1 MANICDFLLSQD
13 IQASCTDPIT
23 PGLEQE
29 GVIMN
34 RADIDFDAV
43 TYDENRPNVISALAM
58 LSGKRGYKIKV
69 LGNTP
74 FTGTG
79 TSFVA
84 GNYQNTFTH
93 TVQFVV
99 LDNGPDV
106 CKNVIDNLA
115 NGKFVIVL
123 ENSYKGLNKDT
134 NKGDAAF
141 QIYGFNQGL
150 VASAIEN
157 DKYSEDT
164 NGGWLVTMQ
173 ETKSSNS
180 GMFLYAGGYAA
191 SKKIFDSLSETAAV
205 G

>member
-1 MANICDFLLSQD
+1 MANVCDFLLSMD
-13 IQASCTDPIT
+13 IEASCTDPIV

-43 TYDENRPNVISALAM
+43 TYDESRPNVLKNLTM
-58 LSGKRGYKIKV
+58 LKGKRGYKIRV

-84 GNYQNTFTH
+84 GNYQNTFTN

-99 LDNGPDV
+99 LDNSPDV
-106 CKNVIDNLA
+106 CEKVIDMLA

-123 ENSYKGLNKDT
+123 ENSYKGLNKAT

-141 QIYGFNQGL
+141 QVYGFGQGL

-173 ETKSSNS
+173 ETKAANS
-180 GMFLYAGGYAA
+180 GIFLYAGTYAA
-191 SKKIFDSLSETAAV
+191 SKTLFDGLTEIAAS
-205 G
+205 

>member
-1 MANICDFLLSQD
+1 MASVCDYLLTQD
-13 IQASCTDPIT
+13 IQASCTDPVN
-23 PGLEQE
+23 PGLEQN
-29 GVIMN
+29 GVIIN
-34 RADIDFDAV
+34 RAELDFDAI
-43 TYDENRPNVISALAM
+43 TFDPSRGNVISAMAM
-58 LSGKRGYKIKV
+58 LSGKKAYKIKV

-74 FTGTG
+74 FSGTG

-106 CKNVIDNLA
+106 CESVIDALA
-115 NGKFVIVL
+115 NGKFIIIL
-123 ENSYKGLNKDT
+123 ENNFKALGKET

-141 QIYGFNQGL
+141 QIYGYNQGL

-157 DKYSEDT
+157 DKYSEES

-173 ETKSSNS
+173 ETKAPNS
-180 GMFLYAGGYAA
+180 GMFLYAGSYAS
-191 SKKIFDSLSETAAV
+191 SKAVFDSLTEK
-205 G
+205 

>member
-1 MANICDFLLSQD
+1 MASVCDFLLSMD
-13 IQASCTDPIT
+13 IQASCIDPIT

-29 GVIMN
+29 GVIIN
-34 RADIDFDAV
+34 RSDIDFDAL
-43 TYDENRPNVISALAM
+43 TYNETYPNAIKSLG
-58 LSGKRGYKIKV
+58 LKSGKNGYRIKV

-99 LDNGPDV
+99 LDNGPEV
-106 CKNVIDNLA
+106 CKNVIDMLA

-134 NKGDAAF
+134 AKGGSAF
-141 QIYGFNQGL
+141 QIYGINQGL

-157 DKYSEDT
+157 DKYSEDS
-164 NGGWLVTMQ
+164 NGGWMVTMQ
-173 ETKSSNS
+173 ETKAASS
-180 GMFLYAGGYAA
+180 GMFLYADTYAA
-191 SKKIFDSLSETAAV
+191 SKAVFDSLTKPTV
-205 G
+205 

>member
-1 MANICDFLLSQD
+1 MASVCDFLLSQD
-13 IQASCTDPIT
+13 IVASCTDPIN

-29 GVIMN
+29 GVILN
-34 RADIDFDAV
+34 REEVDFDSV
-43 TYDENRPNVISALAM
+43 KFDETLPNAISALTM
-58 LSGKRGYKIKV
+58 QKGKKGYRIKV

-99 LDNGPDV
+99 LDNGPEV
-106 CKNVIDNLA
+106 CNDVIDNLA
-115 NGKFVIVL
+115 NGKFIIVL
-123 ENSYKGLNKDT
+123 ENTYKGLNKAS
-134 NKGDAAF
+134 NKGSAAF
-141 QIYGFNQGL
+141 QIYGFNNGL

-173 ETKSSNS
+173 ETRVANS
-180 GMFLYAGGYAA
+180 GMFLYAGSYNA
-191 SKKIFDSLSETAAV
+191 SKTVFDTLTTAATV
-205 G
+205 

>member
-1 MANICDFLLSQD
+1 MASVCDYLLTQD
-13 IQASCTDPIT
+13 IQASCTDPVN
-23 PGLEQE
+23 PGLEQN
-29 GVIMN
+29 GVIIN
-34 RADIDFDAV
+34 RAELDFDAI
-43 TYDENRPNVISALAM
+43 TFDPSRGNVISAMAM
-58 LSGKRGYKIKV
+58 LSGKKAYKIKV

-74 FTGTG
+74 FSGTG

-106 CKNVIDNLA
+106 CESVIDALA
-115 NGKFVIVL
+115 NGKFIIIL
-123 ENSYKGLNKDT
+123 ENSFKALGKET

-141 QIYGFNQGL
+141 QIYGYNQGL

-157 DKYSEDT
+157 DKYSEES

-173 ETKSSNS
+173 ETKAPNS
-180 GMFLYAGGYAA
+180 GMFLYAGSYAS
-191 SKKIFDSLSETAAV
+191 SKAVFDSLTEK
-205 G
+205 

>member
-1 MANICDFLLSQD
+1 MASVCDFLLSQD
-13 IQASCTDPIT
+13 IVASCSDPVS
-23 PGLEQE
+23 PGLEQD
-29 GVIMN
+29 GVIIN
-34 RADIDFDAV
+34 RADLDFDAV
-43 TYDENRPNVISALAM
+43 TFDETRANVIKSLAM
-58 LSGKRGYKIKV
+58 LSGKRAYKIKV

-79 TSFVA
+79 SSFVA

-115 NGKFVIVL
+115 NGKYIMIL
-123 ENSYKGLNKDT
+123 ENSYKGLNKST
-134 NKGDAAF
+134 NKGDSAF
-141 QIYGFNQGL
+141 QIYGYNQGL

-173 ETKSSNS
+173 ETKAPNS
-180 GMFLYAGGYAA
+180 GMFLYAGTYAS
-191 SKKIFDSLSETAAV
+191 SKAVFDSLTSAAE
-205 G
+205 

>member
-1 MANICDFLLSQD
+1 MANVCDFLLSQD
-13 IQASCTDPIT
+13 IVASCTDPIT
-23 PGLEQE
+23 PGIEQD
-29 GVIMN
+29 GVIVN

-43 TYDENRPNVISALAM
+43 TFNESLPNAVSALSLKA
-58 LSGKRGYKIKV
+58 GKKGYRIKV

-115 NGKFVIVL
+115 NGKFVIAL
-123 ENSYKGLNKDT
+123 ENNYKGLNKTT
-134 NKGDAAF
+134 NKGSAAF
-141 QIYGFNQGL
+141 QLYGFNNGL

-157 DKYSEDT
+157 DKYSEDS

-173 ETKSSNS
+173 ETRSSNS
-180 GMFLYAGGYAA
+180 GMFIYAGDYAK
-191 SKKIFDSLSETAAV
+191 SKAVFDSLTSAAAS
-205 G
+205 

>member
-1 MANICDFLLSQD
+1 MASVCDYLLTQD
-13 IQASCTDPIT
+13 IQASCTDPVS
-23 PGLEQE
+23 PGLEQN
-29 GVIMN
+29 GVIIN
-34 RADIDFDAV
+34 RAELDFDAI
-43 TYDENRPNVISALAM
+43 TFDPSRGNVISAMAM
-58 LSGKRGYKIKV
+58 LSGKKAYKIKV

-74 FTGTG
+74 FSGTG

-106 CKNVIDNLA
+106 CESVIDALA
-115 NGKFVIVL
+115 NGKFIIIL
-123 ENSYKGLNKDT
+123 ENSFKALGKET

-141 QIYGFNQGL
+141 QIYGYNQGL

-157 DKYSEDT
+157 DKYSEES

-173 ETKSSNS
+173 ETKAPNS
-180 GMFLYAGGYAA
+180 GMFLYAGSYAS
-191 SKKIFDSLSETAAV
+191 SKAVFDSLTEK
-205 G
+205 